1 MSDTKNLATAL
12 AAFQAELPKVTLD
25 GTNPHFKSK
34 FASLANM
41 SHVVLPALAKHGL
54 AFTAAPRTVEGR
66 LELEAALMHSSG
78 EKLTATLPI
87 SAGKP
92 QDVGSALTYYRRYA
106 LAALTGVVAD
116 DDDDGNTA
124 QAAKPVQA
132 PAEWRSWVA
141 TAASQDDLNAVYQ
154 RASAE
159 GWATPD
165 VLAALTARKEKLNE
179 QPADSA
185 ATE

>member
-1 MSDTKNLATAL
+1 MSGKNLAQAL

-54 AFTAAPRTVEGR
+54 SFTASPRVTEQGFV
-66 LELEAALMHSSG
+66 LEAALLHESG
-78 EKLTATLPI
+78 DQITASLPI
-87 SAGKP
+87 AAGKP

-124 QAAKPVQA
+124 QAAQPTKQAAKPKVNA
-132 PAEWRSWVA
+132 P
-141 TAASQDDLNAVYQ
+141 
-154 RASAE
+154 E
-159 GWATPD
+159 GWRGKIAAATKMAELTAIYNAAHDDGWLSDD
-165 VLAALTARKEKLNE
+165 VLKALSAKKEKE
-179 QPADSA
+179 GWS
-185 ATE
+185 